1 MVDYVKGK
9 IVHKSP
15 TSVIIEI
22 GGFGMKINIPISTSE
37 SIGNEGD
44 EVKLLT
50 FVSIK
55 NEELNLYGFAT
66 LDEKELFRKLVSIQ
80 GIGTK
85 TALGILSEIKVDDFE
100 RAVVEEDIFTLT
112 SIHGIG
118 PKTAEKLVRQL
129 NDPAILRIIER
140 LKESGLN
147 FSIETEQER
156 EELPQLFA
164 GEEWCVTGSFVYF
177 KPRDAAME
185 EVKKR
190 GGKVTTAVTGKTT
203 HLLAGANPGSKLDK
217 AKKFGTTIVNEE
229 EFMKRIGILYLN
241 SDFLAQ

>member
-1 MVDYVKGK
+1 MVDYIKGK

-37 SIGNEGD
+37 LIGNEGD

-85 TALGILSEIKVDDFE
+85 TALGILSEIKVDEFE
-100 RAVVEEDIFTLT
+100 RAVVEEDILSLT

-118 PKTAEKLVRQL
+118 PKTAK
-129 NDPAILRIIER
+129 RITFE
-140 LKESGLN
+140 LKEEIKEALPIAQTLPMKNEAVSGLVSLG
-147 FSIETEQER
+147 FKSTKARAIVAKVLKEKKIETI
-156 EELPQLFA
+156 EELIKEAL
-164 GEEWCVTGSFVYF
+164 
-177 KPRDAAME
+177 
-185 EVKKR
+185 KK
-190 GGKVTTAVTGKTT
+190 V
-203 HLLAGANPGSKLDK
+203 
-217 AKKFGTTIVNEE
+217 
-229 EFMKRIGILYLN
+229 
-241 SDFLAQ
+241 